1 MAIEP
6 QVFSFTYRDLQE
18 ITGLTKAG
26 VSQHVSRGNLRAY
39 DLASVVAFIARYGRP
54 DVRLTILERMMGI
67 DRQVLERGRRQST
80 VGVPR
85 EGGRLPAEPAVK
97 TKRARTPKR

>member
-1 MAIEP
+1 MATAP
-6 QVFSFTYRDLQE
+6 QIFSFTYKDLQE

-26 VSQHVSRGNLRAY
+26 VSQHVSRGNLQAY
-39 DLASVVAFIARYGRP
+39 DLTSVVAFIARYGKP
-54 DVRLTILERMMGI
+54 EIRLEIMEKMMGI

-85 EGGRLPAEPAVK
+85 EGGRLPADPAVK
-97 TKRARTPKR
+97 PKRARKPTR